1 MIAEP
6 SALARNTSFFTLAL
20 VGQKII
26 SFLYFTFLARLFG
39 PEAIGK
45 YVFALSLTTLF
56 SVLLDLGLANVL
68 TREVARQPDSA
79 ERYARLVIGFKILAM
94 LVVVALA
101 IAFMWL
107 AGYGLL
113 ARQLVY
119 IAAVVMVLDSFTLTA
134 YSTIRGFHNLTWE
147 SIGTVL
153 MQAITAGGGLIV
165 SLFTRDL
172 RWFMAALAL
181 AALVNC
187 IYSLWQLRGRYKVSL
202 KPRIDKVDY
211 RFLAR
216 LAWPFALAAVLTRFY
231 GYLDTV
237 LLSLLSGDRAV
248 GIYSVAYKITFA
260 LQFIPAAF
268 SASLFPGFSSY
279 FSSAPE
285 KLANTFTRG
294 IIYLTAIAVPVSLGI
309 ISLAPEIIKAVY
321 PAFTEAIV
329 PLQVLIFSLIFL
341 FLTFP
346 VGALLPACDR
356 QLRQTGNLALA
367 AGSNLLLNLLL
378 IPALGPLGAAIASV
392 VSTIVLLVAGFWVA
406 RQLVSLDMRFL
417 LVRLSKIT
425 LTGLIMF
432 FIASWLKQVIV
443 FWGVVPVAGLVYV
456 SLLLAVGGITRQE
469 LRDFIKV
476 IFKRQTNSA
485 L

>member
-1 MIAEP
+1 MLAEP
-6 SALARNTSFFTLAL
+6 SALARNTSYFTLAL
-20 VGQKII
+20 VAQKII
-26 SFLYFTFLARLFG
+26 SFLYFTFLARIFG
-39 PEAIGK
+39 PESIGK

-68 TREVARQPDSA
+68 TREVARQPASA
-79 ERYARLVIGFKILAM
+79 ERYGRLVIGFKLVAM
-94 LVVVALA
+94 FIVVALA
-101 IAFMWL
+101 LVFIWL
-107 AGYGLL
+107 AGYGVL

-119 IAAVVMVLDSFTLTA
+119 IATIVMVLDSFTLTS

-153 MQAITAGGGLIV
+153 MQAIAAGGGVIV

-172 RWFMAALAL
+172 RWFMASLAL

-187 IYSLWQLRGRYKVSL
+187 LYSLWQLHWRYKVNI
-202 KPRIDKVDY
+202 KPRFDVVDY
-211 RFLAR
+211 KFLAR
-216 LAWPFALAAVLTRFY
+216 LTWPFALAAILTRFY

-285 KLANTFTRG
+285 KLANIFMKG
-294 IIYLTAIAVPVSLGI
+294 VIYLTVIAVPVALGI
-309 ISLAPEIIKAVY
+309 IALAPEIINTIY
-321 PAFTEAIV
+321 PAFAEAV
-329 PLQVLIFSLIFL
+329 LPLQVLVFSLIFL
-341 FLTFP
+341 FITFP
-346 VGALLPACDR
+346 VGALLPACDK

-367 AGSNLLLNLLL
+367 AASNLLLNIVL
-378 IPALGPLGAAIASV
+378 IPVLGPLGAAISSL
-392 VSTIVLLVAGFWVA
+392 VSTIVLLVAGVWVV
-406 RQLVSLDMRFL
+406 RQLVVLDL
-417 LVRLSKIT
+417 KYLVVKLSKVVF
-425 LTGLIMF
+425 TGLIMF
-432 FIASWLKQVIV
+432 CVAIWLKHSVNFLLTI
-443 FWGVVPVAGLVYV
+443 PISALVYIV
-456 SLLLAVGGITRQE
+456 LLFLLKGITRQE
-469 LRDFIKV
+469 IRDLLKI
-476 IFKRQTNSA
+476 IFKRQPASS